1 MKFASFEMTA
11 PKAGLRPTA
20 PPRGMR
26 KLGAARRFL
35 GTAAAVAAALSFG
48 AAPTA
53 AQAQGAEQFVPL
65 LVYRTGQFAP
75 LGIPWA
81 DGKQDYLK
89 LINARD
95 GGVNGVKLVFEECE
109 TAYDAA
115 KGVECY
121 ERLKGKGTGASG
133 FDPQS
138 TGITFAVTDKAF
150 NDKVAIQ
157 TMGYGLSQ
165 SVDGTVFE
173 WNFPLL
179 GTYWTAADVMIQ
191 DILKKEKGNLKGKKI
206 ALVYHDSPY
215 GKEPIPLLQKR
226 AAKDGFELVM
236 FPVTPPGVEQKSVW
250 LQIRQQRPDYVLFWS
265 AGVMTPAGIR
275 EAQASGFPRE
285 KMYAI
290 WWAGSDHDVKDIGA
304 GAKGYNA
311 ITIHNS
317 AARDKVHD
325 DLKKFVYDKGQGTAS
340 DASQVGVMAHTRGM
354 MISMLQVEA
363 IRAAQEKYGKGKT
376 LTPEQ
381 VKWGFENLDL
391 TPERLKA
398 LGFGEIMRPVK
409 TSCSNHMGTDWARIV
424 QWDGSKWNITSD
436 WYQADQALIDP
447 LVKEMA
453 AKYAKDKN
461 IKPRSC

>member
-1 MKFASFEMTA
+1 MQLKQRFALA
-11 PKAGLRPTA
+11 
-20 PPRGMR
+20 
-26 KLGAARRFL
+26 
-35 GTAAAVAAALSFG
+35 TAAGATALAAFVPL
-48 AAPTA
+48 A
-53 AQAQGAEQFVPL
+53 AQAQAAAEQFVPL
-65 LVYRTGQFAP
+65 MVYRTGQFAP

-89 LINARD
+89 LVNARD
-95 GGVNGVKLVFEECE
+95 GGVNGVKIAFEECE

-121 ERLKGKGTGASG
+121 ERLKGKGSGASG
-133 FDPQS
+133 FDTQS

-150 NDKVAIQ
+150 VDKIPVE

-179 GTYWTAADVMIQ
+179 GTYWTAADVMLQ
-191 DILKKEKGNLKGKKI
+191 DIAKKEKGSLKGKKI

-226 AAKDGFELVM
+226 AEADGFTLST
-236 FPVTPPGVEQKSVW
+236 FPVTPPGVEQKSTW
-250 LQIRQQRPDYVLFWS
+250 LQIRQQKPDYVLFWS

-275 EAQASGFPRE
+275 EAQASGYPRE
-285 KMYAI
+285 KIYAI

-311 ITIHNS
+311 VTVHNS
-317 AARDKVHD
+317 AAKDKVHD
-325 DLKKFVYDKGQGTAS
+325 DLKKFVYDKGQGTGA
-340 DASQVGVMAHTRGM
+340 ATGIATLAHTRGM

-363 IRAAQEKYGKGKT
+363 IRAAQEKYGKGKV

-381 VKWGFENLDL
+381 VRWGFENLDL
-391 TPERLKA
+391 TADKLKA

-409 TSCSNHMGTDWARIV
+409 TSCANHMGSDWARIV
-424 QWDGSKWNITSD
+424 QWDGGKWDIKSD
-436 WYQADQALIDP
+436 WYQADKTHIDP
-447 LVKEMA
+447 LVKEYA

-461 IKPRSC
+461 VKPRTCTP

>member
-1 MKFASFEMTA
+1 MNIKNLTLASAVVATGLGSLLSA
-11 PKAGLRPTA
+11 PL
-20 PPRGMR
+20 
-26 KLGAARRFL
+26 
-35 GTAAAVAAALSFG
+35 
-48 AAPTA
+48 
-53 AQAQGAEQFVPL
+53 AQAQTAEQFIPL

-95 GGVNGVKLVFEECE
+95 GGVNGVKLTYEECE

-121 ERLKGKGTGASG
+121 ERLKNKGTGAAG

-150 NDKVAIQ
+150 GDKVSVE

-165 SVDGTVFE
+165 SVDGKVFE

-191 DILKKEKGNLKGKKI
+191 DILKKENGSLKGKKI

-215 GKEPIPLLQKR
+215 GKEPIALLQKR
-226 AAKDGFELVM
+226 AAKDGFELSL
-236 FPVTPPGVEQKSVW
+236 FPVTPPGVEQKSTW
-250 LQIRQQRPDYVLFWS
+250 LQIRQQKPDYVLFWS

-275 EAQASGFPRE
+275 EAQASGYPRE
-285 KMYAI
+285 KIYAI
-290 WWAGSDHDVKDIGA
+290 WWAGSDHDVKDIGT

-325 DLKKFVYDKGQGTAS
+325 DLKKFVYDKKEGTAS
-340 DASQVGVMAHTRGM
+340 NFSEVGVLAHTRGM
-354 MISMLQVEA
+354 MIAMLQVEA
-363 IRAAQEKYGKGKT
+363 IRAAQEKYGKGKA
-376 LTPEQ
+376 LTSEQ
-381 VKWGFENLDL
+381 VRWGYENLDL
-391 TPERLKA
+391 TAERLKT

-409 TSCSNHMGTDWARIV
+409 TSCANHMGTDWARIA
-424 QWDGSKWNITSD
+424 QWNGAKWDIQPT
-436 WYQADQALIDP
+436 WYQADKTIVDP

-453 AKYAKDKN
+453 DKYAKEKN
-461 IKPRSC
+461 IKPRGC